1 MNINHKPI
9 QYLFIDPVNR
19 CDSGITSYCLS
30 AQKLLHASGVS
41 TKILSVL
48 RHESLETF
56 RGRIQSEINTLNKTQ
71 RLFIEAPETMAITSG
86 LKFGSAKLHLRLH
99 CTRSIGQLFQFLPI
113 DKKISE
119 LEQIELHRADLIS
132 APSRITLEATRQL
145 YELRPNISIY
155 PNPVPPRTPT
165 NSSLSQNLPEE
176 YLLFVGRPHH
186 LKGFYFLLK
195 LALSM
200 LHINFIF
207 LIPNVIF
214 ARYIAIPPNVT
225 LLDMRSCCKYKLYK
239 NAKAT
244 IIPSLFETAS
254 MVGIESISSG
264 TPLIAWSHLGITEYA
279 TDEHIMK
286 VEPWDIL
293 QFQSVIEKI
302 YNSPNKPK
310 QDTTFEGDINQRFI
324 EGLTQTYDLQCI
336 DHMPIKFNEAQH
348 FPNLFNASLAEILS
362 LGADMNKNNSRWR
375 RKLRKLIHDP
385 KLFFKDSHVWSTFTG
400 TTRRQATFLSSET
413 QMRQRTLMQHENQ
426 EDGGAVS
433 FEKLHRPS
441 NTVTPPEIGA
451 VANNNFA
458 PAHFV
463 KIGSGR
469 IEFKDPPAKP
479 VGLITA
485 LLYDPADQADVNVI
499 IEELNTFTDFN
510 YVRSSSLQTGT
521 FERLESRP
529 LEIIDRIDVKNK
541 KLISSVDHI
550 IMVNPPSSIV
560 TSLRSCGT
568 RQRTIVVLTD
578 GKAEAPDHWHTDVLI
593 TVGKESRT
601 LTKSTWRRKINVQKL
616 CHVHLAIRRAIQEGA
631 PKQTDVFLPL
641 KGFEGFT
648 RDELMSLDRRFHQ
661 GFIRIKSGS
670 ATKGNTMSATIDRVT
685 RDCIDFA
692 VTESVYLRYK
702 NLCDGELDSQKLA
715 SLIAFCL
722 YDGVLFDVRT

>member
-1 MNINHKPI
+1 MDINHKPI
-9 QYLFIDPVNR
+9 NYLFIDPVNR
-19 CDSGITSYCLS
+19 PDSGITSYCLS
-30 AQKLLHASGVS
+30 AHKLLSASGVS
-41 TKILSVL
+41 TKILSVSG
-48 RHESLETF
+48 HESLETF
-56 RGRIQSEINTLNKTQ
+56 RRRLQLEIDTLNKTQ

-86 LKFGSAKLHLRLH
+86 LQFGSAKLHLRLH
-99 CTRSIGQLFQFLPI
+99 CTRSIGQLFQHMPI
-113 DKKISE
+113 DQQLSE

-132 APSRITLEATRQL
+132 APSRITIEVTRQL
-145 YELRPNISIY
+145 YQLRSNISIY
-155 PNPVPPRTPT
+155 PNPVPPR
-165 NSSLSQNLPEE
+165 SSTDSSISQSLPDK
-176 YLLFVGRPHH
+176 YLLFVGRPHN
-186 LKGFYFLLK
+186 LKGFYLLLK

-207 LIPNVIF
+207 LIPSISLTK
-214 ARYIAIPPNVT
+214 YIKIPPNVT
-225 LLDMRSCCKYKLYK
+225 LLDMHSICKYKLYQ

-254 MVGIESISSG
+254 MVGIESISCG
-264 TPLIAWSHLGITEYA
+264 TPIIAWSHLGITEYA
-279 TDEHIMK
+279 TEKHILK

-293 QFQSVIEKI
+293 QFRSVIEKI
-302 YNSPNKPK
+302 YLSPNKPK
-310 QDTTFEGDINQRFI
+310 QDPAFESDINQRFL

-336 DHMPIKFNEAQH
+336 DLMPIKFKEAQPI
-348 FPNLFNASLAEILS
+348 PNLFNASLAEILS
-362 LGADMNKNNSRWR
+362 LGTEMSKNNSHWR

-385 KLFFKDSHVWSTFTG
+385 KLFFKDSQVWSALMG
-400 TTRRQATFLSSET
+400 KTRRRATFLSSET
-413 QMRQRTLMQHENQ
+413 QMRQPTLMQHNNQ
-426 EDGGAVS
+426 EDGVAVS
-433 FEKLHRPS
+433 IEKLQRPS
-441 NTVTPPEIGA
+441 NAPLPPEVSA
-451 VANNNFA
+451 AANNNSA

-499 IEELNTFTDFN
+499 IEQLNTFTDFN
-510 YVRSSSLQTGT
+510 YVRSPSLQTGI
-521 FERLESRP
+521 FERMESHP
-529 LEIIDRIDVKNK
+529 LEVIDRIDVKNK

-568 RQRTIVVLTD
+568 RQRTIVVLTN
-578 GKAEAPDHWHTDVLI
+578 GNAETPDHWHTDVLI

-601 LTKSTWRRKINVQKL
+601 LTKSTWRRKINIQKM
-616 CHVHLAIRRAIQEGA
+616 CHVNLAIRRAIQEGA
-631 PKQTDVFLPL
+631 PKQTDAFLPL

-648 RDELMSLDRRFHQ
+648 RDKLMSLDRRFHQ
-661 GFIRIKSGS
+661 GFISLKSGS
-670 ATKGNTMSATIDRVT
+670 VAKENTMSATIDRVA

-702 NLCDGELDSQKLA
+702 NLCDGELDSKKLT